1 VTVAREPR
9 VGGAAIVAAETRA
22 TEKVPD
28 DGLHDVL
35 VVDGP
40 FGLSGVY
47 PLTLAETARDG
58 LCVRHCNLYFVN
70 LTASPALQE
79 RAPTVVE
86 KTHYRLADGDRL
98 LRDAD
103 LCTVCL
109 NKGCPQNRNAGAS
122 AQDAPGKL
130 ILPL

>member
-1 VTVAREPR
+1 MPRTPMLAGAPIAEAVTRPTDT
-9 VGGAAIVAAETRA
+9 VGDE
-22 TEKVPD
+22 
-28 DGLHDVL
+28 GLCDVL

-40 FGLSGVY
+40 FGWSGIY
-47 PLTLAETARDG
+47 PLTLPEFVRDG
-58 LCVRHCNLYFVN
+58 LAVRHCNLYFVK
-70 LTASPALQE
+70 LTASPALKE

-109 NKGCPQNRNAGAS
+109 NQGCPMNRNPAATL
-122 AQDAPGKL
+122 AEPPGKL
-130 ILPL
+130 VLPL

>member
-1 VTVAREPR
+1 MAREPKL
-9 VGGAAIVAAETRA
+9 GGAAIVASETRA
-22 TEKVPD
+22 TEKIPEGD
-28 DGLHDVL
+28 LHDVL

-40 FGLSGVY
+40 FGWSGVY

-58 LCVRHCNLYFVN
+58 LCVRHCNLYFVK

-98 LRDAD
+98 LRDAEV
-103 LCTVCL
+103 CTACL
-109 NKGCPQNRNAGAS
+109 NKGCPQNRNARAT
-122 AQDAPGKL
+122 AEDAPGKL
-130 ILPL
+130 ILSL